1 MSQKKIDVAI
11 NVYGKPYQT
20 ALTIQ
25 SLLKYS
31 GNHIGKIYLIIEKK
45 QPKGFDKNILLHLLQ
60 EIEIITYIPN
70 IFFGYKAKSTKLNK
84 ILFLF
89 KQLRYSIRYQF
100 AWENTKAD
108 YLFISHNDMVYNKD
122 IISAYLNEIE
132 GHIAIG
138 SVGQCWNCPAHISHC
153 DGSRYWEYRPDKL
166 ELESVY
172 KNSKNI
178 RNRIS
183 IEKINKSWPLP
194 ECRLNEM
201 AAMFNMQI
209 ARPITIPEGKYAPIG
224 LMTIDT
230 GTEWFYDISQ
240 AGYKVVNHAYNNYAR
255 HAMFNKFGSGHGSLF
270 NKELYNYEENMAK
283 EMLVNKSF

>member
-1 MSQKKIDVAI
+1 MSQKIIDVAI

-31 GNHIGKIYLIIEKK
+31 GNRIGKIYLILEKK
-45 QPKGFDKNILLHLLQ
+45 QPKGFDKEHLLSLLNGL
-60 EIEIITYIPN
+60 EVVLYIPT
-70 IFFGYKAKSTKLNK
+70 IFIGVRSPKLNK
-84 ILFLF
+84 ILYLF
-89 KQLRYSIRYQF
+89 KRFRYSIRYQF
-100 AWENTKAD
+100 AWENSKAD

-122 IISAYLNEIE
+122 IISGYLNEIQ

-138 SVGQCWNCPAHISHC
+138 SVGQCWNCPAHVSQC
-153 DGSRYWEYRPDKL
+153 DGSRYWGYRPDKF
-166 ELESVY
+166 ELVSIY

-178 RNRIS
+178 RSKLS
-183 IEKINKSWPLP
+183 IKKIKKSWPLP

-201 AAMFNMQI
+201 AALFDMQI
-209 ARPITIPEGKYAPIG
+209 ARPITIPQGKYAPIG
-224 LMTIDT
+224 LMTLDI
-230 GTEWFYDISQ
+230 GTEWFKNISH

-270 NKELYNYEENMAK
+270 NEDLYNYEENMAK